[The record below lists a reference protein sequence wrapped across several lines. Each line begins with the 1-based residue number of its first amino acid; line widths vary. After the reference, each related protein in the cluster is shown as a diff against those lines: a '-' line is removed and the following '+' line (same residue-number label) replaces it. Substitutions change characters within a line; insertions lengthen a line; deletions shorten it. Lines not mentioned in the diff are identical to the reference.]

1 MMERIGI
8 VGSGQMGSTI
18 ALNFAVKGYGVSVVD
33 VKAEAL
39 QRARGIIEAS
49 LKTLMEEDIVPEVAR
64 GEVLERI
71 SLGLD
76 LGGLRDCTFII
87 EAVPEVPSIKKAVF
101 EELNRLLP
109 QDSILS
115 SNTSGINVF
124 DLVPENRRPMTVI
137 AHFFAP
143 AHIIPLVEVVRERGT
158 SEEAVRR
165 TLEVMGAI
173 GKVPIVLE
181 GYRPGFLVNRVQKA
195 IGETV
200 LEMIEEGYA
209 SPEDIDRAIKL
220 TLGIRLPIIGVV
232 QTFDFQG
239 LDMLLDAMRLYG
251 RVFRFIEEKV
261 KAGHLG
267 VKTSRGIYD
276 YRGRPEGEI
285 IAERDRK
292 FLRVLKFLEEIKAF
306 NPL

>member
-1 MMERIGI
+1 MERVGI

-18 ALNFAVKGYGVSVVD
+18 ALNFAVKGYEVRVVD

-39 QRARGIIEAS
+39 ERARAIMGAS
-49 LKTLMEEDIVPEVAR
+49 LETLIEEGVVSPSAREEVSQ
-64 GEVLERI
+64 RI
-71 SLGLD
+71 ALGLSLED
-76 LGGLRDCTFII
+76 LRDCTFVI
-87 EAVPEVPSIKKAVF
+87 EAVPEVPAVKKAVF
-101 EELNRLLP
+101 EELDRLL
-109 QDSILS
+109 SSEAVLC
-115 SNTSGINVF
+115 SNTSGINIF
-124 DLVPENRRPMTVI
+124 DLVPGRRRSMAVI

-143 AHIIPLVEVVRERGT
+143 AHIIPLVEVVREKGT
-158 SEEAVRR
+158 SEEAVGR
-165 TLEVMGAI
+165 TLQLMGAI

-181 GYRPGFLVNRVQKA
+181 GYKPGFLVNRIQRA

-200 LEMIEEGYA
+200 LEIIEEGYA
-209 SPEDIDRAIKL
+209 TPEDIDRAVKL
-220 TLGIRLPIIGVV
+220 TLGIRLPIVGVV

-251 RVFRFIEEKV
+251 RVFRFVEEKV

-276 YRGRPEGEI
+276 YGGRPEGGI
-285 IAERDRK
+285 IAERDRR
-292 FLRVLKFLEEIKAF
+292 FLKVLRFLEEIRAF